1 MVKIPSSTADLP
13 LREYSAEMEDLFARV
28 WLNPSLAIVRQR
40 ADLVRRTLDVM
51 KSDIDTDAK
60 MAALDELRPLRYE
73 WLVAVLGH
81 GEAAERRWLPSLAEI
96 NGSYEAAPDFVIWL
110 VERVSSML
118 DAHRDREKKS

>member
-1 MVKIPSSTADLP
+1 MVKIPSITADLP

-51 KSDIDTDAK
+51 KSDMDTDAK
-60 MAALDELRPLRYE
+60 MAALDELRPLRHE

>member
-1 MVKIPSSTADLP
+1 MVKIPSITADLP

-60 MAALDELRPLRYE
+60 MAALDELRPLRHE

>member
-1 MVKIPSSTADLP
+1 MVKIPSITADLP